1 MLTISPEKIC
11 FILIKAREFDA
22 KVEPMEEIP
31 GSNPSDDRDIEIL
44 EDFKDDPTAEEL
56 SSAIE
61 SLNIDEQLDLLALVL
76 IGRGDYAAEEWQE
89 ARREARVMRTD
100 NIADYLMGT
109 PNLGDLLEEGMS
121 AFNLSCDD
129 VNLAHL

>member
-1 MLTISPEKIC
+1 MLTLSSDKIC
-11 FILIKAREFDA
+11 YILIKAREFDV
-22 KVEPMEEIP
+22 KVEPLEETP

-56 SSAIE
+56 LAAIE
-61 SLNIDEQLDLLALVL
+61 SLNIDEQLDLIALVL
-76 IGRGDYAAEEWQE
+76 IGRGDYTAEEWEE
-89 ARREARVMRTD
+89 ARSEAQVMRTD
-100 NIADYLMGT
+100 NIAGYLMGT

-121 AFNLSCDD
+121 AFNLSCED